1 MLVGHYN
8 RADFLLIGQAKL
20 RVLKQMPNP
29 IMSTYK
35 RLPVHFKRGAG
46 VWLWDTDDKRYLDAL
61 SGIAVCGLGHA
72 HPAVKA
78 ALCQQAGELIHT
90 SNLYGISRQEQLGEA
105 LTRISG
111 MDKVFF
117 ANSGAEANEAAIKIA
132 RLYGHNREIDSP
144 AIVVMENSFHGRTL
158 ATLSATGNRKVQAGF
173 EPLVSGFIRVPFG
186 DAESLRIVA
195 QNNPHVVAV
204 LVEPIQGEGGINI
217 PPDDYL
223 NQLRT
228 ICDDNQWLL
237 MLDEIQTGMGRSGR
251 MFAHQHNGI
260 VPDVMT
266 LAKGLANG
274 VPIGACLAHGSA
286 AEVLSAGSHG
296 STFGGNPLACA
307 AASAVLEVL
316 ESDQLPARAEALGN
330 KILADLADALE
341 GIAGVEEIRGYG
353 LLIGIELDR
362 NCGELVTTALE
373 HGLLI
378 NVTANR
384 TVRLL
389 PPLVMSDEQSDEMV
403 RILSG
408 LIKQFLA
415 PDQDD

>member
-1 MLVGHYN
+1 MS
-8 RADFLLIGQAKL
+8 D
-20 RVLKQMPNP
+20 P

-35 RLPVHFKRGAG
+35 RLPVHFQHGEGA
-46 VWLWDTDDKRYLDAL
+46 WLWDTDNRRYLDAL

-72 HPAVKA
+72 HPAIKA

-90 SNLYGISRQEQLGEA
+90 SNLYGISRQEQLGEN

-117 ANSGAEANEAAIKIA
+117 SNSGAEANEAAIKIA
-132 RLYGHNREIDSP
+132 RLYGHNRNIDSP

-173 EPLVSGFIRVPFG
+173 EPLVSGFVRVPYG
-186 DAESLRIVA
+186 DTESLRVVA
-195 QNNPHVVAV
+195 QNNPNVVAV

-228 ICDDNQWLL
+228 ICDENQWLL

-266 LAKGLANG
+266 LAKGLGNG
-274 VPIGACLAHGSA
+274 VPIGACLAHGPA
-286 AEVLSAGSHG
+286 AKVLGAGTHG

-316 ESDQLPARAEALGN
+316 ESEQLPARAETLGS

-341 GIAGVEEIRGYG
+341 GVAGVEEIRGRG

-362 NCGELVTTALE
+362 DCGELVTTALE
-373 HGLLI
+373 QGLLI
-378 NVTANR
+378 NVAADR
-384 TVRLL
+384 TIRLL
-389 PPLVMSDEQSDEMV
+389 PPLVMSDEQSDEL
-403 RILSG
+403 IKTLSE

-415 PDQDD
+415 ADQDN